1 LIFRGDDGIVVGGEA
16 RMEKL
21 KVEEYFELPESPGP
35 MELVHGVIREPP
47 APRYG
52 HQNVLTHLG
61 ALLDRHVREHALGE
75 VCVAPVDVVL
85 DVDAALVVQPDIIF
99 VSRQRLSIV
108 RDRVWGAPDLV
119 VEVLS
124 PGSARRDRTTKLGW
138 YRDYG
143 VGECW
148 LVDLQL
154 RHVDVVELGGGPG
167 RSTRFPG
174 ESHMTS
180 RVLPRWTIGAN
191 EVFG

>member
-1 LIFRGDDGIVVGGEA
+1 LIFCGDDGIVVVGERWT

-21 KVEEYFELPESPGP
+21 RVDEYFELPETLRP
-35 MELVHGVIREPP
+35 MELVYGVVREPP

-99 VSRQRLSIV
+99 VSSHRLSIV
-108 RDRVWGAPDLV
+108 RDLV

-124 PGSARRDRTTKLGW
+124 PGTARRDRTTKLGW

-148 LVDLQL
+148 LVDLRL
-154 RHVDVVELGGGPG
+154 SHLEVVELGGTG
-167 RSTRFPG
+167 RSTRFSG
-174 ESHMTS
+174 TENIAS
-180 RVLPRWTIGAN
+180 RVLPSWVIRAN
-191 EVFG
+191 DVFG